1 VGAVEGLLARCD
13 FPPAGTR
20 VTCAVSGGP
29 DSLALLVLACAAL
42 GEDAVTAVHV
52 DHGLRPG
59 SAAEAEVVRRA
70 AERFGAGFR
79 AVTVHV
85 EPGPN
90 LEARARAA
98 RYAALPPAAL
108 TGHTADDQAETVLL
122 NLLRGAGLDGLGGMA
137 PERRPLRRLR
147 RAETHALC
155 GALGLDPVLDPSNDD
170 PAFRRNRVRRELLPM
185 LDDVAARDVVP
196 VLARQADLLRDDA
209 QLLGELAA
217 ALDPTDGRALAAA
230 PPALARRAV
239 RRWLREA
246 AGGPEQHP
254 PDAAAVERVLAVAR
268 SEAVAC
274 EVGGGGRVARTRGRL
289 RLEPPPDPVPEVHA
303 GSDRATT
310 LAAMSEPRRAT
321 PHFDDPALGEIV
333 VSADEIAARIAE
345 LGAEITRD
353 YADEPQP
360 PVLVCVLKGAFVFL
374 ADLVRQIRLP
384 IEVDFMAVSSYGAST
399 KSSGVVRIVKD
410 LEMDLRGR
418 HVVLVEDI
426 VDSGLTLS
434 YLTKN
439 LMARDPA
446 SLEVCALFV
455 RQGNQKTSLKLRY
468 VGFEIPPS
476 FVLGY
481 GLDVAERFRNLPYV
495 CKHAEHS

>member
-1 VGAVEGLLARCD
+1 
-13 FPPAGTR
+13 
-20 VTCAVSGGP
+20 
-29 DSLALLVLACAAL
+29 
-42 GEDAVTAVHV
+42 
-52 DHGLRPG
+52 
-59 SAAEAEVVRRA
+59 
-70 AERFGAGFR
+70 
-79 AVTVHV
+79 
-85 EPGPN
+85 
-90 LEARARAA
+90 
-98 RYAALPPAAL
+98 
-108 TGHTADDQAETVLL
+108 
-122 NLLRGAGLDGLGGMA
+122 MA

-147 RAETHALC
+147 RSETTALC
-155 GALGLDPVLDPSNDD
+155 DALGLDPVRDPSNDD
-170 PAFRRNRVRRELLPM
+170 PAFRRNRVRHELLP
-185 LDDVAARDVVP
+185 LLADVAERDVVP

-209 QLLGELAA
+209 ALLDELAA
-217 ALDPTDGRALAAA
+217 ALDPTDARSLAAA
-230 PPALARRAV
+230 PVALARRAV
-239 RRWLREA
+239 RRWLRAEC
-246 AGGPEQHP
+246 GGAEQHP
-254 PDAAAVERVLAVAR
+254 PDAAGVDRVLAVAR
-268 SEAVAC
+268 GEAVAC
-274 EVGGGGRVARTRGRL
+274 EVGGGWRVARTRNRL
-289 RLEPPPDPVPEVHA
+289 RAEPPARNRREGPRH
-303 GSDRATT
+303 GRSATT
-310 LAAMSEPRRAT
+310 LAAMLDEPRRDI

-333 VSADEIAARIAE
+333 VSADDIAGRIAE

-353 YADEPQP
+353 YADEP
-360 PVLVCVLKGAFVFL
+360 PVLVCVLKGAFIFL
-374 ADLVRQIRLP
+374 ADLVREIRLP

>member
-1 VGAVEGLLARCD
+1 MS
-13 FPPAGTR
+13 
-20 VTCAVSGGP
+20 CAVSGGA
-29 DSLALLVLACAAL
+29 DSLALLVLARTAGCT
-42 GEDAVTAVHV
+42 VTAIHV
-52 DHGLRPG
+52 DHGLRPD
-59 SAAEAEVVRRA
+59 SAAEAEVVRA
-70 AERFGAGFR
+70 AAGRFGAAFR
-79 AVTVHV
+79 GVTVQV
-85 EPGPN
+85 ASGPN

-98 RYAALPPAAL
+98 RYAALPADVL

-137 PERRPLRRLR
+137 PERRPLLALR
-147 RAETHALC
+147 RTATQGLC
-155 GALGLDPVLDPSNDD
+155 AALGLEPVRDPSNDD
-170 PAFRRNRVRRELLPM
+170 PAFRRNRVRHELLPL
-185 LDDVAARDVVP
+185 LDDVARRDVVA
-196 VLARQADLLRDDA
+196 VVARQAELLRDDA
-209 QLLGELAA
+209 ALLGALAG
-217 ALDPTDGRALAAA
+217 ALDPSDARALALA
-230 PPALARRAV
+230 PVALARRAV
-239 RRWLREA
+239 RAWLRTA
-246 AGGPEQHP
+246 CGGPEQHP
-254 PDAAAVERVLAVAR
+254 PDAASVDRVLAVAR
-268 SEAVAC
+268 GEAVAC
-274 EVGGGGRVARTRGRL
+274 EVSGGWRVARTRNRL
-289 RLEPPPDPVPEVHA
+289 RTEPPPRNPGPGPRRA
-303 GSDRATT
+303 RSATT
-310 LAAMSEPRRAT
+310 LTAMSEPRRAT
-321 PHFDDPALGEIV
+321 PAHFDDPALGEIV
-333 VSADEIAARIAE
+333 KSEDEIAARIVE

-353 YADEPQP
+353 YGDEP

-418 HVVLVEDI
+418 HVLLVEDI

-495 CKHAEHS
+495 CKHADFPEG

>member
-1 VGAVEGLLARCD
+1 
-13 FPPAGTR
+13 
-20 VTCAVSGGP
+20 VSGGP
-29 DSLALLVLACAAL
+29 DSLALLVLACAA
-42 GEDAVTAVHV
+42 GCTVTAVHV

-59 SAAEAEVVRRA
+59 SAAEAEVVRGA
-70 AERFGAGFR
+70 AGRLGAAFR
-79 AVTVHV
+79 GVTVPV
-85 EPGPN
+85 APGPN

-98 RYAALPPAAL
+98 RYAALPAGVL

-137 PERRPLRRLR
+137 PGRRPLLRLR

-155 GALGLDPVLDPSNDD
+155 AALGLDPVRDPSNDD
-170 PAFRRNRVRRELLPM
+170 PAFRRNRVRHELLP
-185 LDDVAARDVVP
+185 LLAEVAARDVVP
-196 VLARQADLLRDDA
+196 VLGRQADLLRDDA
-209 QLLGELAA
+209 ALLDELAA
-217 ALDPTDGRALAAA
+217 ALDPADARALAAA
-230 PPALARRAV
+230 PVALARRAV
-239 RRWLREA
+239 RAWLRTA
-246 AGGPEQHP
+246 CGGPEQHP
-254 PDAAAVERVLAVAR
+254 PDAAGVDRVLAVAR
-268 SEAVAC
+268 GDAVAC
-274 EVGGGGRVARTRGRL
+274 EVGGGWRVARTRNRL
-289 RLEPPPDPVPEVHA
+289 RVEPPTRN
-303 GSDRATT
+303 RAPGPRPGRSPTT
-310 LAAMSEPRRAT
+310 LTAMLEPRRAT
-321 PHFDDPALGEIV
+321 PAHFDDPALGDIV
-333 VSADEIAARIAE
+333 KSQEEIAARIAE
-345 LGAEITRD
+345 MGAEITRD
-353 YADEPQP
+353 YAGEP
-360 PVLVCVLKGAFVFL
+360 PVLVCVLKGAFIFL

-418 HVVLVEDI
+418 HVLLVEDI

-434 YLTKN
+434 YLTRN
-439 LMARDPA
+439 LVARDPA

-495 CKHAEHS
+495 CKHADFPEG